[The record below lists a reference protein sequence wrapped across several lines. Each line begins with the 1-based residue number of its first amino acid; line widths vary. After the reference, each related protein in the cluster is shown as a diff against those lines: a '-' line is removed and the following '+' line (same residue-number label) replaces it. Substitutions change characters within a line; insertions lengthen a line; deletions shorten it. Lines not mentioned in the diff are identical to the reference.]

1 MERMGKQLE
10 FEFIKFSNN
19 VNIPDTR
26 HSLFRYI
33 NYYFFEKYE
42 PFIENSAKYKPIT
55 KDGEIIKTEIEN
67 IINNM
72 HEYILLS
79 KVSEFIYL
87 QILHKFSL
95 ENIIDIEI
103 TTNDR
108 IKETIK
114 KYAGNGAN
122 LKIEESKYIK
132 RILGYYTEF
141 LENFNADFNF

>member
-1 MERMGKQLE
+1 
-10 FEFIKFSNN
+10 
-19 VNIPDTR
+19 
-26 HSLFRYI
+26 
-33 NYYFFEKYE
+33 
-42 PFIENSAKYKPIT
+42 
-55 KDGEIIKTEIEN
+55 
-67 IINNM
+67 M

-95 ENIIDIEI
+95 ENIIDIEV

-114 KYAGNGAN
+114 KYVGDGAN